1 MISKDSSRGR
11 GRRKTVAAVALVA
24 IVAVAAAIGVASAR
38 NSSSSRISAAD
49 LKAAPNF
56 ATGKVVTGAGK
67 NWQSVGG
74 DLGTTRYSTLAQVNT
89 ANVKNLKLAWKKA
102 YNGVITNENEDTP
115 LVYNGVMYVPLPD
128 GDVVAANA
136 ATGDEVWHW
145 KTNVPPKGF
154 VTMHRGVAIGGGHV
168 YTLNDAGTLVAL
180 FASNGGID
188 WQAQVALPG
197 TSLEGPGA
205 PIYLNGVVYT
215 GMSGAERGRGHFD
228 AYNAKTGQLIWRTF
242 TVLGSDDPKTGGG
255 AVWTWASIDPKLGLA
270 YATTGNDAD
279 TSPGNHPWTASV
291 LAFDLKTG
299 AIKWG
304 FQGVHHDVWDYDCP
318 APPVLFDAKIGGTLR
333 HGLEFVC
340 KTDLHFELDRA
351 TGKPILP
358 VKEVNTPA
366 QPGGKTADP
375 EAVKN
380 YNASPTQPIPQQTG
394 EASPHCATPEL
405 KPGPASDGS
414 QYTYGCTYSLPG
426 AGHYTVF
433 APGALG
439 GQTWQSMSYNP
450 KLGYMYF
457 CQLVSTSAQQVGRVN
472 LGAGLFQT
480 SGWAGSVAAFDV
492 RDNHMVWLNK
502 WMAEKDGMCLS
513 GSATTAGGLVFV
525 GSNKGKTLYA
535 FDGKTGK
542 ELWSYTG
549 DEYIAAPPIVYSVK
563 GKEYIAV
570 YTGGQIPLLGGPT
583 GDRHDTMLVF
593 SL

>member
-1 MISKDSSRGR
+1 
-11 GRRKTVAAVALVA
+11 
-24 IVAVAAAIGVASAR
+24 VAAAVVGVASAT
-38 NSSSSRISAAD
+38 NSTNNRLTAAD
-49 LKAAPNF
+49 LAAAPNF
-56 ATGKVVTGAGK
+56 TAKTLVTGTGA

-74 DLGTTRYSTLAQVNT
+74 DLGTTRYSKLTQVNKK
-89 ANVKNLKLAWKKA
+89 NVKTLKLAWKQTF
-102 YNGVITNENEDTP
+102 NGVIKNENEDTP

-128 GDVVAANA
+128 GDVVAADA
-136 ATGDEVWHW
+136 ATGTTVWQW
-145 KTNVPPKGF
+145 KTNVPAKGF
-154 VTMHRGVAIGGGHV
+154 VTMHRGLALGGGHV
-168 YTLNDAGTLVAL
+168 YTMNDAGTLVAL
-180 FASNGGID
+180 SASTGAID

-228 AYNAKTGQLIWRTF
+228 AYNATTGQLIWRTF

-255 AVWTWASIDPKLGLA
+255 SIWTWASIDPKLGLA

-291 LAFDLKTG
+291 VAFDLKTG
-299 AIKWG
+299 KIKWG

-318 APPVLFDAKIGGTLR
+318 APPVLWDHVIKGKMR

-358 VKEVNTPA
+358 VKEVKTPA
-366 QPGGKTADP
+366 EPGGKTADP
-375 EAVKN
+375 ASVTSF
-380 YNASPTQPIPQQTG
+380 NASPTQPMPQQKG
-394 EASPHCATPEL
+394 EVTPHCATPEL

-426 AGHYTVF
+426 SDHFTAY

-450 KLGYMYF
+450 QLGYVYF
-457 CQLVSTSAQQVGRVN
+457 CQLVSTSAQQAGKVN
-472 LGAGLFQT
+472 IGAGLFQT
-480 SGWAGSVAAFDV
+480 TGWSGSVAAFDI
-492 RDNHMVWLNK
+492 RDNHMVWRNK
-502 WMAEKDGMCLS
+502 WVAEKDGMCLS

-535 FDGKTGK
+535 YDAKTGK
-542 ELWSYTG
+542 QLWSYTG

-570 YTGGQIPLLGGPT
+570 YTGGQIPLLGGPA

-593 SL
+593 TL